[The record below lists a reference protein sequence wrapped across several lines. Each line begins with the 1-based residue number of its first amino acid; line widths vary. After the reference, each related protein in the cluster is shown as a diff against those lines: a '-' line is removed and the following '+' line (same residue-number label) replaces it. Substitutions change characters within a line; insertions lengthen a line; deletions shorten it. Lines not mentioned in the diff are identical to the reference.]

1 MRVTLAQFET
11 FFWVARLGSTQAAA
25 RQLNLAQPTI
35 SLRLRDLETALD
47 VRLFDRVG
55 RGLTLTHDGGVLLER
70 VSAILNEVTRIGEL
84 SGAADGL
91 PAVVRVGVPETFAL
105 VCLPALL
112 RHLQAEHPAL
122 RLEFVIA
129 TSTILEAQLLRHE
142 LDISFLVD
150 ATSDPRLRLTLL
162 GLQETGWCAAPG
174 FGLTSPV
181 RPADLQ
187 HLPIVSN
194 PHPSAMHKY
203 IGEWF
208 RAGGLEPPRLSSCN
222 SLSVI
227 AHLVRQG
234 VFVGFLPRNMLEA
247 DFAAGTIRKLES
259 RPPVPGVRIYGGHLQ
274 AESSPAI
281 LAILR
286 AARQVVEELRFLRPA

>member
-1 MRVTLAQFET
+1 MTLAQIET
-11 FFWVARLGSTQAAA
+11 IFWVARLGSTQATA

-55 RGLTLTHDGGVLLER
+55 RGLTLTHEGGVLLER

-84 SGAADGL
+84 SGAADYL
-91 PAVVRVGVPETFAL
+91 SAVVRVGLPETFAL
-105 VCLPALL
+105 VCLPALV
-112 RHLQAEHPAL
+112 RNLQAEHPAL
-122 RLEFVIA
+122 RMEFFIS
-129 TSTILEAQLLRHE
+129 TSTILEARLLRHE

-150 ATSDPRLRLTLL
+150 PTSDPRLRLTLL
-162 GLQETGWCAAPG
+162 GLQETCWCAAPS
-174 FGLTSPV
+174 FGLSSPV

-187 HLPIVSN
+187 HLPIISN
-194 PHPSAMHKY
+194 AHPSAMHKY

-208 RAGGLEPPRLSSCN
+208 RSGGLEPPRLNSCN
-222 SLSVI
+222 SLSVMC
-227 AHLVRQG
+227 HLVRQG
-234 VFVGFLPRNMLEA
+234 IFVGFLPRKMLEA
-247 DFAAGTIRKLES
+247 EFKAGTIQNLAS

-274 AESSPAI
+274 TESSPAV

-286 AARQVVEELRFLRPA
+286 EARRVVEQFDFLRPV

>member
-35 SLRLRDLETALD
+35 SLRLRDLEEALG

-55 RGLTLTHDGGVLLER
+55 RGLKLTHEGGELLER
-70 VSAILNEVTRIGEL
+70 VGTILNEVTRIGEL
-84 SGAADGL
+84 SGAADTM

-112 RHLQAEHPAL
+112 QNMQAEHPAL

-129 TSTILEAQLLRHE
+129 TSTALEAQLLQRE

-162 GLQETGWCAAPG
+162 GSQESGWCAAPS
-174 FGLTSPV
+174 FGLSSPV
-181 RPADLQ
+181 RPSDLQ
-187 HLPIVSN
+187 HVPIVSN

-208 RAGGLEPPRLSSCN
+208 RSGGLEPPRLNSCN

-234 VFVGFLPRNMLEA
+234 VFVGFLPRKMLEP
-247 DFAAGTIRKLES
+247 DFEAGTIQKLAS
-259 RPPVPGVRIYGGHLQ
+259 RPPVPGVRIYGGHRV

-286 AARQVVEELRFLRPA
+286 AARQVVEQFRFLQPV